1 MKHRFLYI
9 MALLLTVAT
18 GAWAQDPDPIDLTP
32 SADGT
37 VWTLSTMPEYDV
49 ELEVTYYTDAE
60 LDQMAADEVIAK
72 ITAIGTVT
80 YTPESKALIDAA
92 RTAYDALTTAQQ
104 ALVTNYSTLTDAE
117 TTYATAEETAAAP
130 VDDTKSFHQVL
141 KEKYIQGGAGWMTPV
156 LLCLIFGMALIIE
169 RILYLNMATTNVKK
183 LLDGIEE
190 NVKGGNY
197 EGAKEL
203 CRNTRGP
210 VASIFYQGLD
220 RMDQGLENVEKAV
233 TSYGGVQMARL
244 ENNLT
249 WIGLFIALAPS
260 FGFLGTVV
268 GMVQA
273 FDDIEVAGDIS
284 PTVVAGGMKVA
295 LLTTIFGLVVAIILQ
310 IFYNY
315 ILTKIESLVDQMEDG
330 SISFM
335 DILVKYHK

>member
-1 MKHRFLYI
+1 MKKVF
-9 MALLLTVAT
+9 ALMSIVGLLTFANFNNVM
-18 GAWAQDPDPIDLTP
+18 AQDATP
-32 SADGT
+32 AEGT
-37 VWTLSTMPEYDV
+37 EQVAANEEAPAANAAV
-49 ELEVTYYTDAE
+49 AE
-60 LDQMAADEVIAK
+60 PA
-72 ITAIGTVT
+72 
-80 YTPESKALIDAA
+80 
-92 RTAYDALTTAQQ
+92 
-104 ALVTNYSTLTDAE
+104 
-117 TTYATAEETAAAP
+117 AEEETVAAAP
-130 VDDTKSFHQVL
+130 ADDTKSFHQML

-190 NVKGGNY
+190 NAKKGDWK
-197 EGAKEL
+197 GAREL
-203 CRNTRGP
+203 CANTRGP
-210 VASIFYQGLD
+210 VASIFVQGLD
-220 RMDQGLENVEKAV
+220 RIDQGLDNVEKAV

-244 ENNLT
+244 ENNMT

-273 FDDIEVAGDIS
+273 FDDIETAGDIS

-295 LLTTIFGLVVAIILQ
+295 LLTTIFGLITAIILQ

>member
-1 MKHRFLYI
+1 MKKVF
-9 MALLLTVAT
+9 ALMSIVGLLTFANFNNVM
-18 GAWAQDPDPIDLTP
+18 AQDATP
-32 SADGT
+32 AEGT
-37 VWTLSTMPEYDV
+37 EQVAANDEAP
-49 ELEVTYYTDAE
+49 
-60 LDQMAADEVIAK
+60 AAD
-72 ITAIGTVT
+72 
-80 YTPESKALIDAA
+80 AA
-92 RTAYDALTTAQQ
+92 
-104 ALVTNYSTLTDAE
+104 VAE
-117 TTYATAEETAAAP
+117 PAAEEETAAAAP
-130 VDDTKSFHQVL
+130 ADDTKSFHQML

-183 LLDGIEE
+183 LLEGIEE
-190 NVKGGNY
+190 NAKKGDWK
-197 EGAKEL
+197 GAREL
-203 CRNTRGP
+203 CANTRGP
-210 VASIFYQGLD
+210 VASIFVQGLD
-220 RMDQGLENVEKAV
+220 RIDQGLDNVEKAV

-244 ENNLT
+244 ENNMT

-273 FDDIEVAGDIS
+273 FDDIETAGDIS

-295 LLTTIFGLVVAIILQ
+295 LLTTIFGLITAIILQ

>member
-1 MKHRFLYI
+1 MKKVI
-9 MALLLTVAT
+9 ALMSIVGLLTFANFNDVK
-18 GAWAQDPDPIDLTP
+18 AQDQP
-32 SADGT
+32 A
-37 VWTLSTMPEYDV
+37 
-49 ELEVTYYTDAE
+49 AE
-60 LDQMAADEVIAK
+60 ATEQVSEATEPAADEAV
-72 ITAIGTVT
+72 
-80 YTPESKALIDAA
+80 
-92 RTAYDALTTAQQ
+92 
-104 ALVTNYSTLTDAE
+104 AE
-117 TTYATAEETAAAP
+117 TEAVEETAPAAEET
-130 VDDTKSFHQVL
+130 TKSFHQVL

-156 LLCLIFGMALIIE
+156 LLCLIFGMALVIE

-183 LLDGIEE
+183 LLGGIED
-190 NVKGGNY
+190 NVKAGNY
-197 EGAKEL
+197 EAAKEL

-220 RMDQGLENVEKAV
+220 RIDQGLENVEKSV

-295 LLTTIFGLVVAIILQ
+295 LLTTIFGLIVAIILQ

>member
-1 MKHRFLYI
+1 MKKVI
-9 MALLLTVAT
+9 ALMSIVGLLTFTNLNGLMAQEAVEAPAAENAT
-18 GAWAQDPDPIDLTP
+18 EQVD
-32 SADGT
+32 
-37 VWTLSTMPEYDV
+37 E
-49 ELEVTYYTDAE
+49 
-60 LDQMAADEVIAK
+60 QAADS
-72 ITAIGTVT
+72 TVA
-80 YTPESKALIDAA
+80 EAA
-92 RTAYDALTTAQQ
+92 
-104 ALVTNYSTLTDAE
+104 E
-117 TTYATAEETAAAP
+117 AEEMETVAAP
-130 VDDTKSFHQVL
+130 EEDVKSFHQVL

-156 LLCLIFGMALIIE
+156 LLCLIFGMALVIE
-169 RILYLNMATTNVKK
+169 RILYLNMATTNVQK
-183 LLDGIEE
+183 LLEDIEAK
-190 NVKGGNY
+190 VSKGDYN
-197 EGAKEL
+197 GAKEV

-220 RMDQGLENVEKAV
+220 RVDQGLENVEKAV

-295 LLTTIFGLVVAIILQ
+295 LLTTIFGLIVAIILQ

-315 ILTKIESLVDQMEDG
+315 ILTKIESLVNQMEDG

-335 DILVKYHK
+335 DILVKNRK

>member
-1 MKHRFLYI
+1 MKKVI
-9 MALLLTVAT
+9 ALMSIVGLLTFANFNDVK
-18 GAWAQDPDPIDLTP
+18 AQDQPAAEATEQVAEATDQVAEEAAP
-32 SADGT
+32 
-37 VWTLSTMPEYDV
+37 V
-49 ELEVTYYTDAE
+49 EE
-60 LDQMAADEVIAK
+60 AA
-72 ITAIGTVT
+72 
-80 YTPESKALIDAA
+80 AA
-92 RTAYDALTTAQQ
+92 
-104 ALVTNYSTLTDAE
+104 
-117 TTYATAEETAAAP
+117 AEET
-130 VDDTKSFHQVL
+130 TKSFHQVL

-156 LLCLIFGMALIIE
+156 LLCLIFGMALVIE

-183 LLDGIEE
+183 LLGGIED
-190 NVKGGNY
+190 NVKAGNY
-197 EGAKEL
+197 EAAKEL

-220 RMDQGLENVEKAV
+220 RVDQGLENVEKSV

-295 LLTTIFGLVVAIILQ
+295 LLTTIFGLIVAIILQ

>member
-1 MKHRFLYI
+1 MKKVF
-9 MALLLTVAT
+9 ALMSIVGLLTFANFNNVM
-18 GAWAQDPDPIDLTP
+18 AQDATP
-32 SADGT
+32 AEGT
-37 VWTLSTMPEYDV
+37 EQVAANDEAPA
-49 ELEVTYYTDAE
+49 AE
-60 LDQMAADEVIAK
+60 PAV
-72 ITAIGTVT
+72 
-80 YTPESKALIDAA
+80 
-92 RTAYDALTTAQQ
+92 
-104 ALVTNYSTLTDAE
+104 AE
-117 TTYATAEETAAAP
+117 PAAEEETVAAAP
-130 VDDTKSFHQVL
+130 ADDTKSFHQML

-183 LLDGIEE
+183 LLEGIEE
-190 NVKGGNY
+190 NAKKGDWK
-197 EGAKEL
+197 GAREL
-203 CRNTRGP
+203 CANTRGP
-210 VASIFYQGLD
+210 VASIFVQGLD
-220 RMDQGLENVEKAV
+220 RIDQGLDNVEKAV

-244 ENNLT
+244 ENNMT

-273 FDDIEVAGDIS
+273 FDDIETAGDIS

-295 LLTTIFGLVVAIILQ
+295 LLTTIFGLITAIILQ

>member
-1 MKHRFLYI
+1 M
-9 MALLLTVAT
+9 
-18 GAWAQDPDPIDLTP
+18 
-32 SADGT
+32 
-37 VWTLSTMPEYDV
+37 
-49 ELEVTYYTDAE
+49 
-60 LDQMAADEVIAK
+60 
-72 ITAIGTVT
+72 
-80 YTPESKALIDAA
+80 
-92 RTAYDALTTAQQ
+92 
-104 ALVTNYSTLTDAE
+104 
-117 TTYATAEETAAAP
+117 
-130 VDDTKSFHQVL
+130 L

-156 LLCLIFGMALIIE
+156 LLCLIFGMALVIE

-183 LLDGIEE
+183 LLGGIED
-190 NVKGGNY
+190 NVKAGNY
-197 EGAKEL
+197 EAAKEL

-220 RMDQGLENVEKAV
+220 RIDQGLENVEKSV

-295 LLTTIFGLVVAIILQ
+295 LLTTIFGLIVAIILQ